1 MATCKAIIQ
10 EGPRHGNQCTF
21 VLSADSEELYC
32 GRHMRNKKYDEGI
45 AEGKRWCRF
54 FFRGCDS
61 DISDLPNK
69 ILACQSCR
77 DKKKTTPTCQHDR
90 CTFQVVKGESFCGKH
105 NRDKYRLEEV
115 EKGIKYCDIERGCF
129 TQVEEGKSSCLACLE
144 KERTTSTCRRN
155 ERIKQNIIL
164 TKTQTTNKRLCVKCS
179 KEFDFFKTTK
189 GTESQKCQSC
199 FETQLKV
206 ELSREPR
213 KRNYKA
219 EMFNNMKCHYA
230 HYIKNA
236 LVRNKEITIQFEEFC
251 NIITQPCY
259 YCNDIIEGEING
271 IDRLNNDI
279 HYTLENCVPCCKI
292 CNRMKL
298 YYHPTFFVEKARII
312 CGRTTAIPEF
322 FKKWKTYYS
331 RSNNHN
337 YKANKKEAEERN
349 LSFNLTEKEYNTL
362 IYSACYMCG
371 YSQRQGI
378 GIDRFDNTTRTYD
391 IDNCRPCCGSC
402 NLSKADFKYSD
413 VLIKSAKIAEKWK
426 DTSVF
431 DSIPVPS
438 NPFKKTESK
447 EAQKR
452 WQATTINKAIRS
464 NNQREYY
471 LNITPTATEDE
482 VNKLAEHVLTLNEE
496 ESLAYIK
503 KFIAKINMRRKREG
517 KT

>member
-1 MATCKAIIQ
+1 MATCKAIVQ
-10 EGPRHGNQCTF
+10 EGPRKGNQCTF
-21 VLSADSEELYC
+21 ILPEDSTDTYC
-32 GRHMRNKKYDEGI
+32 GRHQRNKKYDEGI
-45 AEGKRWCRF
+45 TEGKRWCRF
-54 FFRGCDS
+54 FFRGCDTE
-61 DISDLPNK
+61 ITEQPQK
-69 ILACQSCR
+69 VLACQSCLK
-77 DKKKTTPTCQHDR
+77 KKKTNPTCQHNE
-90 CTFQVVKGESFCGKH
+90 CAFQAVKGEVFCGKH
-105 NRDKYRLEEV
+105 HRDKYRLEEA
-115 EKGIKYCDIERGCF
+115 EKGIKYCDIDRGCF
-129 TQVEEGKSSCLACLE
+129 TPVEEGKSSCTKCLE
-144 KERTTSTCRRN
+144 KERTTSTSRRN
-155 ERIKQNIIL
+155 ERIKQNTMLSIYD
-164 TKTQTTNKRLCVKCS
+164 TTNKRICVKCN

-189 GTESQKCQSC
+189 GTESQKCRSC

-219 EMFNNMKCHYA
+219 EMFANMKSQYTM
-230 HYIKNA
+230 YFKSS
-236 LVRNKEITIQFEEFC
+236 LKRNKEFLINFEDFC
-251 NIITQPCY
+251 EIITKPCH
-259 YCNDIIEGEING
+259 YCNDIIEGETNG

-279 HYTLENCVPCCKI
+279 DYTLENCVPCCEI
-292 CNRMKL
+292 CNRMKHF
-298 YYHPTFFVEKARII
+298 YHPTFFVEKARII
-312 CGRTTAIPEF
+312 CGQTKATTDF

-331 RSNNHN
+331 RSCNHN
-337 YKANKKEAEERN
+337 YKAYKKEAEERN
-349 LSFNLTEKEYNTL
+349 LPFNLTEQQYNTL

-378 GIDRFDNTTRTYD
+378 GIDRFDNNTRTYD

-413 VLIKSAKIAEKWK
+413 VLIKSAKITEKWK

-447 EAQKR
+447 ETQKR

-464 NNQREYY
+464 NNQHEYY
-471 LNITPTATEDE
+471 LNITPAATEDE